1 MILQRHK
8 ATALSQVVESTNY
21 GDPPGHIYETSI
33 RLADGDDRMI
43 WLVLNYDDTVILGA
57 FAAPSASN
65 PAGDFWNITAQVH
78 AVHALADPALRA
90 LAEERNHA
98 LADRIAC
105 KRRDS
110 Q

>member
-1 MILQRHK
+1 MVLQRHT

-21 GDPPGHIYETSI
+21 GNPPGHICETSI

-43 WLVLNYDDTVILGA
+43 WLVLNYDDTVVLGA
-57 FAAPSASN
+57 FAAPSASS
-65 PAGDFWNITAQVH
+65 PTADSWAITAQAH

-90 LAEERNHA
+90 LAEERDGA
-98 LADRIAC
+98 LADRIAR
-105 KRRDS
+105 KRRAS